1 MAKVEIGPDWKR
13 VDDSL
18 GLTASTKFRLQFES
32 HTQIAL
38 GATVP
43 TDDSNAIDYPG
54 FRHAGH
60 PATVPYTH
68 GTGNAARLW
77 ARTITVP
84 STMRAVP
91 AAAIEPY

>member
-1 MAKVEIGPDWKR
+1 MAKVAIGPDWKR
-13 VDDSL
+13 VDSDLSL
-18 GLTASTKFRLQFES
+18 ASGTKYRLQFES

-38 GATVP
+38 GSSVP
-43 TDDSNAIDYPG
+43 TDDANAIDYPG

-68 GTGNAARLW
+68 GASNLY

>member
-1 MAKVEIGPDWKR
+1 MAKIAIGPAWQR
-13 VDDSL
+13 VDSDL
-18 GLTASTKFRLQFES
+18 GLSASTKYRLQFES

-38 GATVP
+38 GSSVP
-43 TDDSNAIDYPG
+43 TDDSDAIDYPG

-68 GTGNAARLW
+68 GSDNLY

-91 AAAIEPY
+91 AAAIEPF